1 MYVRIVRAQAPPGQV
16 EELAQR
22 WQAFWGS
29 QMPQIPGF
37 RAAEL
42 ARTARTRR
50 GGHDQRATP
59 VPWRGLGDRAVGM
72 RFMMPESPPHHASR
86 PVSHAR
92 LLTMPGPHL

>member
-37 RAAEL
+37 
-42 ARTARTRR
+42 
-50 GGHDQRATP
+50 
-59 VPWRGLGDRAVGM
+59 
-72 RFMMPESPPHHASR
+72 
-86 PVSHAR
+86 
-92 LLTMPGPHL
+92 